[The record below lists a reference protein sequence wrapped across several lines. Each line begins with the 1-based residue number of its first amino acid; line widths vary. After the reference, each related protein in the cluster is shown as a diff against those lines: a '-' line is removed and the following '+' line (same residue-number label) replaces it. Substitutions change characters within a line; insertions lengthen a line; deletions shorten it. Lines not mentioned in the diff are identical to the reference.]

1 MLVLSLLPSDKN
13 SNKIKKNDV
22 PICNSGLFLQKVKIG
37 KDPGTQRQQTLIS
50 TPNISQPSIANK
62 EDDNVRGIV
71 MLFLICNLLLLMLH
85 FFFGRMLLFKILL
98 QNVDLL
104 LSQGL

>member
-1 MLVLSLLPSDKN
+1 MLYFCIILPEHLSSSN
-13 SNKIKKNDV
+13 SAH
-22 PICNSGLFLQKVKIG
+22 FLQKVNSGKI
-37 KDPGTQRQQTLIS
+37 PGAQGQQTLIS
-50 TPNISQPSIANK
+50 TLSISQPSTANK
-62 EDDNVRGIV
+62 EDDNFRGII